1 MDKIYSRFRIPR
13 IIVTKSSSHKNKL
26 LCILIL
32 VTIIAI
38 FTARN
43 IVNVI
48 NPLLERQSKSLAR
61 GTAIKLTN
69 EASREAMQNITY
81 QDLCSI
87 EKDADGNIKMM
98 KLDVSNVN
106 KICSKISIDLQESLR
121 DNNNNT
127 FSIRLRK
134 FNR

>member
-13 IIVTKSSSHKNKL
+13 IIITKNSSHKNKF
-26 LCILIL
+26 LCLLIL
-32 VTIIAI
+32 VIIIAI

-48 NPLLERQSKSLAR
+48 NPLLERQAKSLAR
-61 GTAIKLTN
+61 GTAIRLAN
-69 EASREAMQNITY
+69 EASRNAMQNMTY

-87 EKDADGNIKMM
+87 EKDSDGNIKMM